1 MIGRRRR
8 WDDAAQALSVS
19 FLNVVTGVCAG
30 IALLLLVLL
39 ALSTCASPAYAATP
53 ATVRIPEASA
63 LYRIKLQREVARHFG
78 LDAPVARL
86 AAQIHQESGWRA
98 DARSPFA
105 NGLTQFTPATA
116 KWLPEVCPSVGEPDP
131 WDPDW
136 SLRAIACYDAWLHK
150 RVVRLPGTALMPCSR
165 WAFTLR
171 AYNGGEGWLLRE
183 RRKAAAAGVNGNNW
197 RAMEPFRVRAGWA
210 HRENTDYPRRILQRI
225 EPAYVAAGWPG
236 GDAC

>member
-1 MIGRRRR
+1 MRRRSPQDGPTNSSIGWSAAVIALILIVALSMCSPAPVHAADR
-8 WDDAAQALSVS
+8 AAAQ
-19 FLNVVTGVCAG
+19 
-30 IALLLLVLL
+30 
-39 ALSTCASPAYAATP
+39 
-53 ATVRIPEASA
+53 VRIPEASA
-63 LYRIKLQREVARHFG
+63 LYRMKLQREVARNFG

-86 AAQIHQESGWRA
+86 AAQIHQESGWRV

-116 KWLPEVCPSVGEPDP
+116 KWLPEVCPAVGEPDP

-197 RAMEPFRVRAGWA
+197 RAMEPFRVRAGGA
-210 HRENTDYPRRILQRI
+210 HRENIGYPRRILLRL

-236 GDAC
+236 GALC